1 MKVKILESSYH
12 MFHDGTVF
20 PTREVDAEYYKNDVS
35 LVEVTE
41 QELKR
46 VGLYT
51 VYPYNQQP
59 SVLLS
64 ITHSEVE
71 IIEAEEPNRE
81 FHSGD
86 LVIHKGQVSTL
97 IYYGIE
103 YSSIKGQD
111 RQYTW
116 LNQKR

>member
-1 MKVKILESSYH
+1 

-20 PTREVDAEYYKNDVS
+20 PTRKVDAEYYKNDVS

-71 IIEAEEPNRE
+71 IIEEEEPNRE

-103 YSSIKGQD
+103 YSTIKGQD
-111 RQYTW
+111 RQIYMVKSEAIEH
-116 LNQKR
+116 NS